1 MTSLFRELVSVPTW
15 PCFSIRT
22 VEAESRCWSLRAM
35 ASPITPPPMTAWV
48 KSAFRGVLEEN
59 FFDFEMV
66 DLNWRVDRERA
77 RNEVMMYLGKTSG
90 VNDENQHNV
99 LQQRQ
104 RRVNNTKQDQIATGK

>member
-35 ASPITPPPMTAWV
+35 ARPITPPPMTAWV
-48 KSAFRGVLEEN
+48 KSALRDVLEEK
-59 FFDFEMV
+59 FLDLEMV
-66 DLNWRVDRERA
+66 GLNWRGDRERA
-77 RNEVMMYLGKTSG
+77 RNEVMVYLGKTSG
-90 VNDENQHNV
+90 INDENLHNV

-104 RRVNNTKQDQIATGK
+104 RPGKQHEAGLNRDGK